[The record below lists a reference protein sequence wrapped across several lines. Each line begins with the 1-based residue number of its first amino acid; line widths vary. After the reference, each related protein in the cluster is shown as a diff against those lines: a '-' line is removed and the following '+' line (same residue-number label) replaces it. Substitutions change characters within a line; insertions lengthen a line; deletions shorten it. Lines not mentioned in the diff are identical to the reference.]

1 MCLCTAVRR
10 LCKVFLERLCRSGGA
25 RAPHRPTAAADDCFL
40 EAPLS
45 LGNGVYGYYFILAIK
60 KHVDKLRRKNG
71 RSGALASSFNTLRM
85 CAHALLGLCH
95 SCTARKRAAEPDG
108 GNGRGGRRAA
118 EGLTMRARDAWL
130 IGAVKGA
137 KKGAQISLMKGPR
150 REQ

>member
-1 MCLCTAVRR
+1 MCTAVQR

-45 LGNGVYGYYFILAIK
+45 LGNGVYGYYFIRAIK
-60 KHVDKLRRKNG
+60 KHVDKVWRKNG

-85 CAHALLGLCH
+85 CEHALLGSRH
-95 SCTARKRAAEPDG
+95 SCAARKRAEEPDG
-108 GNGRGGRRAA
+108 EKGRRAV

-130 IGAVKGA
+130 IRACKRSQ
-137 KKGAQISLMKGPR
+137 KRAQISLMKGPR